1 MAITL
6 DGSDNKIAIGA
17 NATGS
22 AYVRL
27 YEDTDNGTN
36 YVDIIAPASITSNR
50 TLTLPDNTGTILTS
64 TTAGS
69 VLQVLS
75 ATKTDTLSTTSTT
88 MTDVTGLSVS
98 ITPSSASN
106 KILVCCFIS
115 VGAPNTNFAYINL
128 VRGSTAICIGNTASN
143 RPTVTG
149 MSFSG
154 VTNEGVMNFLPITF
168 LDSPSTTSS
177 TTYKIQIRCATA
189 GNAYINRSSRDQDL
203 TSNDVRTASTITVM
217 EIAA

>member
-22 AYVRL
+22 SYLRL

-64 TTAGS
+64 GGTISTSQLPAGS
-69 VLQVLS
+69 VLQVVSATYSTETTVSSTSYADSGLS
-75 ATKTDTLSTTSTT
+75 A
-88 MTDVTGLSVS
+88 S
-98 ITPSSASN
+98 ITPTSASS
-106 KILVCCFIS
+106 KILVIS
-115 VGAPNTNFAYINL
+115 SISADYIRASNVLVFVFSRL
-128 VRGSTAICIGNTASN
+128 VRGATQIMEQGGYFGAATSSTGSVYFGHCHSIIY
-143 RPTVTG
+143 
-149 MSFSG
+149 
-154 VTNEGVMNFLPITF
+154 
-168 LDSPSTTSS
+168 LDSPATTSS
-177 TTYKIQIRCATA
+177 TTYKVQGKVSATA
-189 GNAYINRSSRDQDL
+189 NNATLRFQIDNTTSTL
-203 TSNDVRTASTITVM
+203 TLM

>member
-36 YVDIIAPASITSNR
+36 YVDIIAPASVTSNR

-64 TTAGS
+64 ATTTGFPVGS
-69 VLQVLS
+69 VLQVVS
-75 ATKTDTLSTTSTT
+75 ATYSTQTGINSTSYV
-88 MTDVTGLSVS
+88 DTGLSAS
-98 ITPSSASN
+98 ITPSSSSS
-106 KILVCCFIS
+106 KILIIIGQTMITSRATASIFAAINIVR
-115 VGAPNTNFAYINL
+115 GATQVMEILRANGIEAGTSGAGYFTNFGI
-128 VRGSTAICIGNTASN
+128 VG
-143 RPTVTG
+143 
-149 MSFSG
+149 FSY
-154 VTNEGVMNFLPITF
+154 
-168 LDSPSTTSS
+168 LDSPATTSS
-177 TTYKIQIRCATA
+177 TTYKTQAKVNTTA
-189 GNAYINRSSRDQDL
+189 NSGYGEAQSGGSTSTL
-203 TSNDVRTASTITVM
+203 TLM